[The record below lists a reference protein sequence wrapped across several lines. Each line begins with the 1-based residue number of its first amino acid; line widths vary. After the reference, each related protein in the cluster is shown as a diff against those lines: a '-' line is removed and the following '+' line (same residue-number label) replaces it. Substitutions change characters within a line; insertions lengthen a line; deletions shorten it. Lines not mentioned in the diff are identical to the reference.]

1 MKLQLK
7 ILVGTMLICL
17 LSLGLQAQGRWII
30 KNANGASSKVVSG
43 EKYYLRLD
51 DNEYYLKYK
60 YRKTGISLVWEKAA
74 SPNITF
80 TKQGGGDIKCG
91 DRVAIQIENARYLVY
106 GEQTWGINLNWSDN
120 PVYEWEIR
128 SKDNKKGTSIST
140 NEIVGLYNSRNTG
153 FVVYCDRK
161 GMPVVNLA
169 WFSECHGGKRLPGAL
184 NELTT
189 QDLIKIGTYVIPL
202 VL

>member
-17 LSLGLQAQGRWII
+17 LSLGTQAQGRWII
-30 KNANGASSKVVSG
+30 KTADGASSKVVSG
-43 EKYYLRLD
+43 AKYYLRLD

-60 YRKTGISLVWEKAA
+60 YKKTGISLGWEKMD

-80 TKQGGGDIKCG
+80 TKQGGGEIKCG
-91 DRVAIQIENARYLVY
+91 DRVAIKIENARYLVY
-106 GEQTWGINLNWSDN
+106 GKQTWGINLNWSDN
-120 PVYEWEIR
+120 AVYEWEIR

-153 FVVYCDRK
+153 FVVYCDK
-161 GMPVVNLA
+161 KAMPVVNLG
-169 WFSECHGGKRLPGAL
+169 WFSECPDGYVYPLGLNKFTNDDFIKLGKYLLPLAL
-184 NELTT
+184 
-189 QDLIKIGTYVIPL
+189 
-202 VL
+202 